1 MPPSRCCSD
10 RSRSAA
16 AVAVASGDGASFAA
30 VGGERRRRVADEHAA
45 APAADVVA
53 SDVAFA
59 VAVAGVVVELA
70 GGLDEAEWAWT
81 C

>member
-30 VGGERRRRVADEHAA
+30 VGGERRRRVAGEHAA
-45 APAADVVA
+45 VPAADVMASVVA
-53 SDVAFA
+53 IV
-59 VAVAGVVVELA
+59 VAVAVVVELA